1 MIRNPSQMTLK
12 GLSAAFVLA
21 IVVLVLPAAAFAG
34 SGGVGP
40 GGSDPGSGGG
50 NATIEGLNPSYV
62 KFVKLVADDTDLSL
76 RVLGAWS
83 LAEGGPKD
91 NPLNIGPG
99 HHFGTVRKG
108 ARATT
113 SLLSQSLY
121 RKIIASAGDADSTQ
135 IKAIAGSSWCPGC
148 KGYERLLRSTYSSVE
163 VVDQP

>member
-1 MIRNPSQMTLK
+1 MTPTTGRTSK
-12 GLSAAFVLA
+12 GILATIAA
-21 IVVLVLPAAAFAG
+21 IVLILIPATAAHAG

-40 GGSDPGSGGG
+40 GGTGGGGTGGSGGK
-50 NATIEGLNPSYV
+50 IEGVNPAYA
-62 KFVKLVADDTDLSL
+62 KFASIVSERTDLSL

-108 ARATT
+108 AAATT
-113 SLLSQSLY
+113 DLLSQSLY
-121 RKIIASAGDADSTQ
+121 RKIMASAGEPDSTQ
-135 IKAIAGSSWCPGC
+135 IRAIARSSWCPGC

-163 VVDQP
+163 VIDEP